1 MLSVLDDIY
10 ALIEENNPQ
19 IICLCK
25 TAFVSFST
33 TLGIEQELNTH
44 AC

>member
-1 MLSVLDDIY
+1 MWSVLDDIY

-19 IICLCK
+19 PFAFAK
-25 TAFVSFST
+25 QHFVSFST
-33 TLGIEQELNTH
+33 ALGIEQELKTY